1 MKSKKG
7 LSLKFK
13 IFLSYVGLCFLLV
26 LLFKNLDY
34 LYWEVLDPIINLSIT
49 DYNENTPSRYLYFV
63 LNILIFV
70 LFAFIFYRLTSRAIR
85 KESERR
91 LKEQNLIY
99 SAIAHDLKTPM
110 TSVQGFAKALSDG
123 KIPPEEQQEI
133 FDIIYRKSNN
143 MNEMVNTLFDYSK
156 METESYTLN
165 IEEIDICALVRE
177 IIADAYCDFEEH
189 DISLEIDV
197 PDESIMIRADRK
209 ELKRAVTNLIVN
221 IYKHNP
227 DGIKAKVSVGRED
240 SKAVIKIAD
249 SGEPLPENM
258 DIFEPFVTENTART
272 TGQGTGLGLAVAKR
286 VIERHGGELYVETL
300 VPNYTKMFVI
310 LMKCNF

>member
-1 MKSKKG
+1 MIKKG

-26 LLFKNLDY
+26 VLFKNLDY
-34 LYWEVLDPIINLSIT
+34 LYYDILDPMLNPGNTDLNTSTLSREI
-49 DYNENTPSRYLYFV
+49 YFI

-70 LFAFIFYRLTSRAIR
+70 LFAFIFYRLTARAID

-123 KIPPEEQQEI
+123 KIRPEDQQEI

-156 METESYTLN
+156 MGTESYTLN
-165 IEEIDICALVRE
+165 LEDMNICALVRE

-197 PDESIMIRADRK
+197 PDESIIIKADRN
-209 ELKRAVTNLIVN
+209 ELKRAITNLIVN

-227 DGIKAKVSVGRED
+227 DGIKAKISVVRENN
-240 SKAVIKIAD
+240 KVVIKIAD
-249 SGEPLPENM
+249 NGEPLPENV

-272 TGQGTGLGLAVAKR
+272 TGQGTGLGLAVSKR
-286 VIERHGGELYVETL
+286 VVERHGGELYVESSI
-300 VPNYTKMFVI
+300 PNYTKMFVI
-310 LMKCNF
+310 SINDKR